1 MIHIIKNYKWVITTS
16 LICLLLGV
24 LTFFTFINR
33 SFIELNA
40 LNLQVLL
47 FVDAFLLITFFS
59 LIFVETYKI
68 LKDKKKGVAGSE
80 TSLRYIIFFSTTTL
94 LPSILIAIFSLFLF
108 NVVIQKYFE
117 KKIKSVVNS
126 SSEVAKNYV
135 AQTRNSIEADILL
148 MVIDVNNKSGLFYDS
163 PKGFQKVL
171 ASQRLLRKL
180 DEVHLLD
187 GAGNIIMSNITDP
200 TSNFVAPPEEAFT
213 RTMNGKPVRISD
225 PNTNR
230 TSALVKLNNFI
241 DTYLYIV
248 RFMDPKVINY
258 LRETSEAVTFYYSV
272 QDRKTGIKITFGIIY
287 VLIVSLLLF
296 LSVNIAISFA
306 SRLTK
311 PIINLI
317 AASEKISSGDLNAK
331 VPKID
336 TDKEFKKLNTN
347 FNLMIDKLKKQ
358 QDKLLLAERH
368 AAWENVAR
376 KLAHE
381 IKNPLTPIQLSIDRI
396 REKYLTKS
404 GSDNKNFSNYLNT
417 ITKQIKDIEHLVNEF
432 SDFARM
438 PKPSLKKVNLNQIV
452 ERAINLHVL
461 SDKDIKFVFTKNKT
475 FNNINGDEEQL
486 NRVFINLIKNSIESI
501 HDKRIKIVDFKGKI
515 SIEIRDD
522 SDYIYVNIVDDGI
535 GFGHVDKAKMLTP
548 YFTTKKDGTGL
559 GLAVVSKII
568 NDHNSVILFSSV
580 DNGAKVEIAF
590 PKNYDK

>member
-1 MIHIIKNYKWVITTS
+1 MIHIIKNNKWVITTS
-16 LICLLLGV
+16 LTCILFGV

-33 SFIELNA
+33 SFIELNE
-40 LNLQVLL
+40 LNLQILL
-47 FVDAFLLITFFS
+47 FIDAFLLILLFV

-68 LKDKKKGVAGSE
+68 LRDKKKGAAGSE
-80 TSLRYIIFFSTTTL
+80 TSLRYIVFFSTTTL

-117 KKIKSVVNS
+117 KQIKSVVNN

-135 AQTRNSIEADILL
+135 AQTISSIEADILL
-148 MVIDVNNKSGLFYDS
+148 MLIDVNNKSDLFYNN
-163 PKGFQKVL
+163 PKSFQKVL
-171 ASQRLLRKL
+171 TSQRLLRKL
-180 DEVHLLD
+180 DEVHILD
-187 GAGNIIMSNITDP
+187 GAGNIIMSNIVDP
-200 TSNFVAPPEEAFT
+200 TINFISPPEEAFT
-213 RTMNGKPVRISD
+213 GTLSGKPVRITD
-225 PNTNR
+225 PVTNR

-248 RFMDPKVINY
+248 RFMDPKVIDY
-258 LRETSEAVTFYYSV
+258 LKETSEAISFYYSV
-272 QDRKTGIKITFGIIY
+272 QDRKTGIKITFAIIY
-287 VLIVSLLLF
+287 ILIVSLLLF

-317 AASEKISSGDLNAK
+317 GASEKISEGDLNAK
-331 VPKID
+331 VPKIE
-336 TDKEFKKLNTN
+336 TDKEFRKLNEN
-347 FNLMIDKLKKQ
+347 FNSMIDKLKKQ
-358 QDKLLLAERH
+358 QDKLLLSERH

-396 REKYLTKS
+396 REKYLSKS

-438 PKPSLKKVNLNQIV
+438 PKPSLKKLNLNQIIL
-452 ERAINLHVL
+452 RSINLHEL
-461 SDKDIKFVFTKNKT
+461 SDRDIKFTFIKNKST
-475 FNNINGDEEQL
+475 NNIKGDEEQL

-501 HDKRIKIVDFKGKI
+501 HDKRIKTVDFKGKI
-515 SIEIRDD
+515 NIEIRDD
-522 SDYIYVNIVDDGI
+522 SDYIYVTIFDDGI

-548 YFTTKKDGTGL
+548 YFTTKKNGTGL

-568 NDHNSVILFSSV
+568 NDHNSTILFSSI
-580 DNGAKVEIAF
+580 DNGAKVEITL
-590 PKNYDK
+590 PKKA